1 MKTVMTVICGKDA
14 ILEDVPV
21 VVLPRVGETLRIRD
35 WHCKVLKIEHSLSP
49 IPEVHTIKI
58 FVRNFRPLKF

>member
-1 MKTVMTVICGKDA
+1 
-14 ILEDVPV
+14 
-21 VVLPRVGETLRIRD
+21 VLPRVGETLRIRD